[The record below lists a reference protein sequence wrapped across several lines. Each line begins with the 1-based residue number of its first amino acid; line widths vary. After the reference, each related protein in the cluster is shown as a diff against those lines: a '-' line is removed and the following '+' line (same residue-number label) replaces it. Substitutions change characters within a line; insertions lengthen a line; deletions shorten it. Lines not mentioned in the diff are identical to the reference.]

1 MNTKKRITIAAIVV
15 AVICIVGV
23 AVFFAAPYVK
33 NVTDPARK
41 PQSALKDAG
50 QDVADSFNSELDKLI
65 LAAAGGKSVTFTG
78 YTTVD
83 KLSTDS
89 VDVMKYLAVDT
100 VEYEYGLN
108 LSDMSAGGRLD
119 LKKAGG
125 DTVAQMYFYTDGKTL
140 YFKVPQLCSYNFK
153 VNIEN
158 ALKTADVDSYMNLG
172 FDLNDVKYSLS
183 LLEGVDNEEKESYS
197 KAIKSVVKDIKSGY
211 DKAIEEIAYEKGE
224 AQEYSRGSDSK
235 NVTAYSVTVEKQALL
250 DGSDTA
256 IEAIFDDQ
264 DINGYRTLITSY
276 YKDSRQ
282 KLKDAVAEKLSDY
295 EPVTFTAYVDGSSN
309 LVAAKLSDGT
319 ADILIEM
326 MEPGKVTYYSYSVV
340 KDGTSIQ
347 TVSERVSD
355 DTYNVSM
362 SAESADVAISYSG
375 QSSRSYTDKLVVD
388 ASSFTNAVD
397 VENISNAQSMAILRE
412 VIANSATLTKLIS
425 GDALTELLG
434 GMLY

>member
-1 MNTKKRITIAAIVV
+1 MNTKKRITIAAVVV
-15 AVICIVGV
+15 AVICVIGV

-33 NVTDPARK
+33 NVTDSARK

-65 LAAAGGKSVTFTG
+65 LATAGGKSVTFTG

-83 KLSTDS
+83 KLSADS

-108 LSDMSAGGRLD
+108 LSDMTAGGRLD

-153 VNIEN
+153 ADIEN

-183 LLEGVDNEEKESYS
+183 LLESVDNEEKESYS
-197 KAIKSVVKDIKSGY
+197 KAIKSVVKDLKSGY

-340 KDGTSIQ
+340 KDGASVQ

-375 QSSRSYTDKLVVD
+375 QSSRSYTDKLAVD